1 MLSKKRPT
9 TRSRSTNEASNSQKS
24 YRTESR
30 WRRPI
35 SLHLTWTCQNVERK
49 DCLIILE
56 PKWPRQQKAIRSQP
70 LPPQPNETH
79 TVHGQIVT
87 STLCVHSNNLSL
99 CTCVSFHSVPSQ
111 PRDNHAQA
119 YATGACLCFTRA
131 AETPP
136 MS

>member
-1 MLSKKRPT
+1 MSTLHGLLEKKDR
-9 TRSRSTNEASNSQKS
+9 
-24 YRTESR
+24 
-30 WRRPI
+30 
-35 SLHLTWTCQNVERK
+35 LM
-49 DCLIILE
+49 ILD
-56 PKWPRQQKAIRSQP
+56 PKWPQQQKAIKSQP